1 MNANTVDSVH
11 DLIFITDYFTPGKT
25 NFKTVTNML
34 DKLHIFWFQGPKD
47 GRVYVTRDAILWIYG
62 EAVMDSDY
70 LTKVDENKRVWGF
83 KKLVIARTKMIPLLL
98 LLVFVPLSNVI
109 PRPLP
114 IAYEMLKGW
123 FCNVCYKHASKI

>member
-1 MNANTVDSVH
+1 MT
-11 DLIFITDYFTPGKT
+11 
-25 NFKTVTNML
+25 
-34 DKLHIFWFQGPKD
+34 
-47 GRVYVTRDAILWIYG
+47 
-62 EAVMDSDY
+62 SDY

-98 LLVFVPLSNVI
+98 LLVLVSVSDVT

-123 FCNVCYKHASKI
+123 FSSV